1 MDMSQEAI
9 KQIHQYGLNDAK
21 GRILHQDAG
30 RIVYLDPQGESEEV
44 AIKPLFRAGTLDT
57 LRAVAEQALL
67 WAGNQPL
74 VLISKTSIK
83 VVGDMHDGRA
93 SCVLH
98 LEPSTTFAWF
108 NDLSTDPQ
116 DPSVYDCKELTQL
129 LRRALCHTKSKDEI
143 EKLIAQVGKLEVHVQ
158 HIKSQETTSTRESTL
173 ASINAQIKTDK
184 ITLPDPRQI
193 FKVRVFDADFWGDG
207 TPADPENGLYPLPVC
222 VEADVS
228 TGRWAV
234 WVYPEE
240 LDKAVSWTLDLI
252 RDKVTTLIEQL
263 APAYGVMAP
272 EGRKLVPG
280 VIPVLRGAW

>member
-9 KQIHQYGLNDAK
+9 KQIHQYGRDDAK
-21 GRILHQDAG
+21 GRIIHQNEKE
-30 RIVYLDPQGESEEV
+30 IVYLQQDGGFEV
-44 AIKPLFRAGTLDT
+44 VGVEAPFRAGRLGT

-67 WAGNQPL
+67 WAKVRPIVQ
-74 VLISKTSIK
+74 ISAAGVQVIA
-83 VVGDMHDGRA
+83 DMEDGRA
-93 SCVLH
+93 RCVLGF
-98 LEPSTTFAWF
+98 ERSSTFTWF
-108 NDLSTDPQ
+108 DELSGDPQ
-116 DPSVYDCKELTQL
+116 EPSVYDCKELTQL
-129 LRRALCHTKSKDEI
+129 LRRALCH
-143 EKLIAQVGKLEVHVQ
+143 KLEVHIQ

-240 LDKAVSWTLDLI
+240 LDKAISWTLDLI
-252 RDKVTTLIEQL
+252 RNKVTGLIEQL
-263 APAYGVMAP
+263 APAYGVTAP
-272 EGRKLVPG
+272 EGRTLVPG